1 MKIIVAGG
9 GTAGHVNAG
18 ITILDEIKKKY
29 PKTKTLFIGTKRGLE
44 KDLVPKAGY
53 DVKFIRARGL
63 NRESFFVLFYSLC
76 LIPFSIIHSL
86 FIILKFKPDA
96 VIGVGGFASGPFVLA
111 GSLLRKPIFLLEQN
125 AVMGFT
131 NRMLIRFAKKIFVA
145 FPLANIKKS
154 DAHKAVITGNPI
166 RSSISPSSRYKETK
180 LKKDTLNIFV
190 FGGSQGA
197 RAINNCIAAAIPALN
212 KLKSIK
218 IIHQTGKPDHQKM
231 IEAYKDAKFEYE
243 VHDYIYGINKIYDQ
257 TDLVIARSG
266 ASTIFELIA
275 ARVPSI
281 LIPLPTAADNHQY
294 YNALFLSEKGG
305 TELIEQKKVRVEL
318 LLERISYYQGHMNEL
333 DNMSNKLKQIEFS
346 KKRPEQI
353 IIETIESVINVR

>member
-18 ITILDEIKKKY
+18 ITILDELKKKD

-44 KDLVPKAGY
+44 KDLVPKAGH

-63 NRESFFVLFYSLC
+63 NRESLFVLFYSLC
-76 LIPFSIIHSL
+76 LIPFSIIHSV

-111 GSLLRKPIFLLEQN
+111 SALLGKPVFLLEQN

-131 NRMLIRFAKKIFVA
+131 NRLLIRFAKKIFVA
-145 FPLANIKKS
+145 FPLANIKQT
-154 DAHKAVITGNPI
+154 DVHKVVIAGNPI
-166 RSSISPSSRYKETK
+166 RSSINPSSRYKESKT
-180 LKKDTLNIFV
+180 KKDTFNIFI

-197 RAINNCIAAAIPALN
+197 RAINNCIASAISSIN
-212 KLKSIK
+212 KINSIK
-218 IIHQTGKPDHQKM
+218 ITHQTGKLDHQK
-231 IEAYKDAKFEYE
+231 IKQAYKDANFEYE
-243 VHDYIYGINKIYDQ
+243 VHDYIYGIDKIYDQ

-281 LIPLPTAADNHQY
+281 LVPLPTAADNHQY
-294 YNALFLSEKGG
+294 YNAVFLSEKGG
-305 TELIEQKKVRVEL
+305 AELIEQKKLSPEFLV
-318 LLERISYYQGHMNEL
+318 ERISFYKNNMNEL
-333 DNMSNKLKQIEFS
+333 ENMSRNLKEIKIS
-346 KKRPEQI
+346 KKRPEEI
-353 IIETIESVINVR
+353 IIETVESVINAK